1 MVKNLTANVG
11 GLKRCGFDPWVG
23 EIPWRREWQP
33 TPVFLPGESHG
44 QKSLVG
50 YGAIG
55 LQSIR
60 HKQLGTHTSGLYIFR
75 SHAYWECLQA
85 LENKLSW
92 NSETAH
98 FTQLTY
104 FSAQLTL
111 FCCCLFPVGEN
122 LLLQPMYFWCNY
134 HFRVGMYLLLLLLS
148 HFSRIRLCATP

>member
-1 MVKNLTANVG
+1 MATHFSILAW
-11 GLKRCGFDPWVG
+11 R
-23 EIPWRREWQP
+23 IPWTEEPCRLWGHRLAKHQTQATWHTHKWIIYFQIP
-33 TPVFLPGESHG
+33 CILGMPSG
-44 QKSLVG
+44 
-50 YGAIG
+50 
-55 LQSIR
+55 IR
-60 HKQLGTHTSGLYIFR
+60 KQV
-75 SHAYWECLQA
+75 
-85 LENKLSW
+85 SW